1 MDARDETVEDTEKT
15 FSRATSRRRPLTAAH
30 FEPWR
35 GNIIDVTMMDGS
47 HHVGLL
53 ERMENDTA
61 SMRTMRGVNET
72 RQVSTLKMGE
82 SVAIE
87 RASRN

>member
-1 MDARDETVEDTEKT
+1 MDASQV
-15 FSRATSRRRPLTAAH
+15 TSRRRPLTAAH

-47 HHVGLL
+47 HFVGLL

-61 SMRTMRGVNET
+61 SVRTIRGVNES
-72 RQVSTLKMGE
+72 RQVRVLQIGE